1 SETLSRADLVRATGL
16 SAPTVTNVV
25 YDLISSGLVEPLGG
39 GESSGGRPPDMIRFR
54 TEHGCILAV
63 DITATGVSL
72 LLTDLNG
79 SKPETLRFLFGN
91 RKTTP
96 GAVCRYI
103 AESLRTLLQKQKKT
117 KEQLKAVV
125 VGVPAIT
132 NVADGVVLSI
142 STLSEWRSVPLRRMF
157 NEFVDCLVII
167 ENDTNLAA
175 LGEQHR
181 GVAQSERD
189 FVYIS
194 LDANIGAGIIL
205 DGKIHHGSQWSAGE
219 IAYLRLP
226 SLSRKHPTLHEFGEM
241 ETILTSS
248 GILRSWQ
255 EMSKKTRN
263 GAKGAAE
270 EIDVAQIL
278 NLAQAGDPCAEEI
291 VLQRA
296 SMVSDIVVNL
306 SLILNP
312 SLVVLGGRVGSHPIL
327 IHSIR
332 KQLQENEFAVP
343 QIIAGALGQ
352 NAVLWGGISLALE
365 AIPSVLLPLPAI

>member
-1 SETLSRADLVRATGL
+1 MKKESLPVGRPSVLRRTNALSILGLLRESETLSRADLVRATGL

-25 YDLISSGLVEPLGG
+25 NDLISSGLVEPLGG

-79 SKPETLRFLFGN
+79 SKPETLRFAFGN

-96 GAVCRYI
+96 SAVCRYI
-103 AESLRTLLQKQKKT
+103 AESLRTLLQKQKKA

-132 NVADGVVLSI
+132 NVEDGVVLSI

-270 EIDVAQIL
+270 ETRCGEDSQPG
-278 NLAQAGDPCAEEI
+278 AGGGS
-291 VLQRA
+291 LRRGNRA
-296 SMVSDIVVNL
+296 ATCQYGIRHCGQSL
-306 SLILNP
+306 SNP
-312 SLVVLGGRVGSHPIL
+312 QSQPGRPGWTRRQPPDTHPFD
-327 IHSIR
+327 S
-332 KQLQENEFAVP
+332 KATSGE
-343 QIIAGALGQ
+343 
-352 NAVLWGGISLALE
+352 
-365 AIPSVLLPLPAI
+365 